1 MYDRQAAL
9 EYAREWAF
17 KRNPQ
22 FYDFEDI
29 GGDCTNFVS
38 QCLYAGSGVM
48 NYTPVFGWYFIS
60 PDDRSASWSGV
71 QFLYDFLTSNERAG
85 PYGVELP
92 LFLAQVGDVIQ
103 LSFDGESFT
112 HTVIITRIILFP
124 TPSSILIAAHSYDAL
139 DRPLNTY
146 NYKAVRLIH
155 ITGARNNQEEQ
166 T

>member
-1 MYDRQAAL
+1 MYDRQAAV

-17 KRNPQ
+17 KRNPR

-60 PDDRSASWSGV
+60 PDDRSPSWRGV
-71 QFLYDFLTSNERAG
+71 QFLYDFLTSNEGAG
-85 PYGVELP
+85 PYGVEAP
-92 LFLAQVGDVIQ
+92 LFLAQIGDIIQ

-112 HTVIITRIILFP
+112 HTVIITRILLFP
-124 TPSSILIAAHSYDAL
+124 TPSTTLIAAHSYDAL
-139 DRPLNTY
+139 DRPLNNY
-146 NYKAVRLIH
+146 DYKAVRLIH
-155 ITGARNNQEEQ
+155 IAGARNNQEEQ